1 VTVAPPGVLLLGSD
15 FKALGVARS
24 LGRRGIPIA
33 MVDNLPR
40 SGWFSRYVA
49 KRFRWT
55 GPMYGT
61 AFLDFLLD
69 LGRRES
75 LEGWILFPAQDEN
88 LELVARNCDSLSG
101 VYRLVTQPWDSLKW
115 AHDKKLMHAIADVAG
130 VDHPRTWYPDSENAL
145 LEATGIRFPAIVKP
159 AMSIEMQYAIGRKA
173 LQAADLEE
181 LVQAYRRAS
190 AIVPP
195 EHIMVQEVVI
205 GPQCSVAAFCEE
217 GIVLSAMT
225 ARRTRQFPIDYGLSS
240 SFVEAIEIRDL
251 LDPARR
257 LLQRLGITG
266 MVEVEFIEDQRDGK
280 PKLLDVNPR
289 PFGWHALCIACGL
302 DLPWM
307 QYQYALGRRPGRVHP
322 RYGPRWV
329 RILTDVPAGV
339 QRIRAGLMSPLEYL
353 RSLRGEM
360 MFSVLD
366 LHDPLPAVGDL
377 MVAVGRVLRAM
388 ATRRWAR
395 GQRLRE
401 EAARV
406 SEPIGH
412 VQGESLSPASPR

>member
-1 VTVAPPGVLLLGSD
+1 MTVAPPGVLLLGSD

-101 VYRLVTQPWDSLKW
+101 VYRLVTQPWDVLKW
-115 AHDKKLMHAIADVAG
+115 AHDKKLMHAIADGAG
-130 VDHPRTWYPDSENAL
+130 VDHPRTWYPASEDAL
-145 LEATGIRFPAIVKP
+145 VQATDLRFPAIVKP
-159 AMSIEMQYAIGRKA
+159 AMSIDMQYTIGCKA
-173 LQAADLEE
+173 LPAADMEG
-181 LVQAYRRAS
+181 LVRAYRRAS

-195 EHIMVQEVVI
+195 EQIMVQEVVA
-205 GPQCSVAAFCEE
+205 GSQCSVAAFCEQ
-217 GIVLSAMT
+217 GFVLSAMT

-240 SFVEAIEIRDL
+240 SFVEAVEMPHL

-257 LLQRLGITG
+257 LLERLGITG
-266 MVEVEFIEDQRDGK
+266 MVEVEFIQDERDGV

-289 PFGWHALCIACGL
+289 PFGWHTLCIACGL

-307 QYQYALGRRPGRVHP
+307 QYGYALGRRPAHVMPCYGACWIRV
-322 RYGPRWV
+322 
-329 RILTDVPAGV
+329 LTDVPAGV
-339 QRIRAGLMSPLEYL
+339 QRIRAGLMSPLDYI
-353 RSLRGEM
+353 RSVRGDM
-360 MFSVLD
+360 VFSVLD
-366 LHDPLPAVGDL
+366 LRDPLPAAGDL
-377 MVAVGRVLRAM
+377 VVAIARLVRAV
-388 ATRRWAR
+388 ASRRWAR
-395 GQRLRE
+395 GSGLRAD
-401 EAARV
+401 AA
-406 SEPIGH
+406 
-412 VQGESLSPASPR
+412 